1 MGSQGI
7 PWVLSTWQAL
17 TLLSVHT
24 YYIQRTCVIWLLFA
38 ALETL
43 SSSMQDAT
51 VFEDRD
57 FKVEIVLEK
66 GHYGNPNP
74 KNMWRCTERVASHGG
89 L

>member
-1 MGSQGI
+1 
-7 PWVLSTWQAL
+7 
-17 TLLSVHT
+17 
-24 YYIQRTCVIWLLFA
+24 
-38 ALETL
+38 
-43 SSSMQDAT
+43 MQDAT